1 MTSDDNVRALEAL
14 LARKRRLG
22 GELLSF
28 DGYDRW
34 GAQHDT
40 PENRAKAEA
49 DAARARTEYDA
60 IVKQLGELVVGLR
73 TQDPRAIERWADL
86 HCELLRAFEATCAGA
101 DESSHASTGAFVA
114 KEEIEGWTAVKR
126 GEKAFVDENVYYVA
140 IDRERYVAAFGFEP

>member
-1 MTSDDNVRALEAL
+1 MSMDNIRALETL

-22 GELLSF
+22 GQLLSF

-40 PENRAKAEA
+40 PENRAKMEAEA
-49 DAARARTEYDA
+49 ASAQAEHAAV
-60 IVKQLGELVVGLR
+60 VKELGELVARVR
-73 TQDPRAIERWADL
+73 KEDAAAIDHWADL

-114 KEEIEGWTAVKR
+114 KEEIEAWAAVKR
-126 GEKAFVDENVYYVA
+126 GEKAFVEENVYYVA
-140 IDRERYVAAFGFEP
+140 IDRERYVAAFGIEP